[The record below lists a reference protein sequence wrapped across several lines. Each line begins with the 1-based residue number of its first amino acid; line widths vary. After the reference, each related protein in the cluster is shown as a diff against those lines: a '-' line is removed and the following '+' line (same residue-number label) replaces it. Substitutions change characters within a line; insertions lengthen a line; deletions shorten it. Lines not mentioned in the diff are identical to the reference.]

1 MPDAK
6 EECCSFVGLLCFVFG
21 RHERGV
27 GKELGREGKSRREGK
42 KKRSVGSNY
51 QGICHKEKQ
60 RVKGQ

>member
-42 KKRSVGSNY
+42 KKRGRLVLTIKASATKKNRG
-51 QGICHKEKQ
+51 
-60 RVKGQ
+60 